1 VYAGAGLAAQESG
14 DRWVA
19 AVQRTARQIL
29 MYEGRPA
36 QTVYSSSTGSRTR
49 PNQDIW
55 GGAPLPYLQAVDSPE
70 ENVSPFDTWLVDIPP
85 DLFVRIL
92 ERDGYHVSGN
102 LQSILVRDPGEGDG
116 PTSIWVETTGGTDV
130 VGETDLKGAFNRQG
144 PVLAPGLLPMRTDGG
159 GRLPQALPSYTYEIS
174 FVPGAAPSVF
184 AAVTGL
190 LPAEDVP
197 ITGELRIEGEGWGH
211 GVGMSQWGAKAMG
224 DLGASHQEILAH
236 YYGGLEPVD
245 GGDYVPEDLV
255 VGLGWKLDE
264 VAIEAD
270 AGFEIRLNGATL
282 AVVPGGAW
290 AFHRSD
296 AGIVVV
302 PPDDL
307 ELDLGRLLADRH
319 WPR

>member
-1 VYAGAGLAAQESG
+1 
-14 DRWVA
+14 
-19 AVQRTARQIL
+19 
-29 MYEGRPA
+29 
-36 QTVYSSSTGSRTR
+36 
-49 PNQDIW
+49 
-55 GGAPLPYLQAVDSPE
+55 
-70 ENVSPFDTWLVDIPP
+70 
-85 DLFVRIL
+85 
-92 ERDGYHVSGN
+92 
-102 LQSILVRDPGEGDG
+102 
-116 PTSIWVETTGGTDV
+116 
-130 VGETDLKGAFNRQG
+130 
-144 PVLAPGLLPMRTDGG
+144 
-159 GRLPQALPSYTYEIS
+159 
-174 FVPGAAPSVF
+174 
-184 AAVTGL
+184 
-190 LPAEDVP
+190 
-197 ITGELRIEGEGWGH
+197 
-211 GVGMSQWGAKAMG
+211 MSQWGAKAMG

-307 ELDLGRLLADRH
+307 DLDLGRLLADRH